1 MSSKKSRPVEELEAA
16 LFFFKWS
23 RTALE
28 TYAKTI
34 KINYLKKLIE
44 HCTRTRIDDDANI
57 LNYNGI
63 SSDPKNLIDDSKDAK
78 KRLEAAKKRMGTSQ
92 IPDSDEDDYF
102 KPNKIVSLVE
112 LACLYRI
119 KALLKMCE
127 ELTKLMARMATWLD
141 ENRSLLR
148 KFANL
153 ISILPDCR
161 RIFESVCGVGEV
173 FRLLSIDWTKCDQS
187 KFLVP
192 SKDDYT
198 SEENYELVIVDAKN
212 YCPHL
217 ITKIN
222 YFRTLIYTIGC
233 SFTAMLETIFLK
245 VAYERCE
252 IRSKQIN
259 EILKNLPPQFL
270 YAENYRKLSRRT
282 MKLLE
287 CPPKNDH
294 SFPMISSIR
303 NDTKTKS
310 SSKKQKAPIATKSE
324 KYQSR

>member
-222 YFRTLIYTIGC
+222 YFR
-233 SFTAMLETIFLK
+233 
-245 VAYERCE
+245 
-252 IRSKQIN
+252 QIN